1 MGANAGM
8 RRANA
13 GAGPPAPPF
22 GACGCNQR
30 PAGSSTVA
38 TVTTPPPALEVQG
51 LRKTYRRAFGRGGH
65 EALRGMDL
73 HVPAGSAFGLI
84 GPNGAGKTTFIKSV
98 LGIVRPSEG
107 TVRVLGGSPE
117 DPAIRARIGYLPERL
132 HLPGTWKAPAFLSTV
147 ARLKGLKPD
156 PAAHGRLLERVGLSD
171 ALERRI
177 GGYSKGMRQ
186 RLGLAAALLGD
197 PALLV
202 LDEPTDGIDPMGRLE
217 VRRILQEEVRRG
229 VTLFLNSHLLA
240 ETERVCD
247 RVAILADGRVLR
259 EGRLEELAKA
269 GARWRVRFCPG
280 ADTAALSAAGFVPVT
295 GGTTAGPGPR
305 EEGVYVVE
313 AQDVAVLNAALD
325 RARASGALL
334 MELRREGA
342 DLEAVLLGAVG
353 GPGVAA

>member
-1 MGANAGM
+1 
-8 RRANA
+8 
-13 GAGPPAPPF
+13 
-22 GACGCNQR
+22 
-30 PAGSSTVA
+30 
-38 TVTTPPPALEVQG
+38 
-51 LRKTYRRAFGRGGH
+51 
-65 EALRGMDL
+65 MDL

-98 LGIVRPSEG
+98 LGIVRPTAG

-132 HLPGTWKAPAFLSTV
+132 HLPGTWKSPAFLATV

-156 PAAHGRLLERVGLSD
+156 VNAHARLLERVGLTD
-171 ALERRI
+171 AVDRRI

-217 VRRILQEEVRRG
+217 VRRILQEEVQKG

-269 GARWRVRFCPG
+269 GARWRVRFAPG
-280 ADTAALSAAGFVPVT
+280 ADRAALTAAGFMAVADPARGGRT
-295 GGTTAGPGPR
+295 GAAPGGDVAPASGGR
-305 EEGVYVVE
+305 EDGVYTVDAE
-313 AQDVAVLNAALD
+313 DVAVLNAALD
-325 RARASGALL
+325 KARASGALL
-334 MELRREGA
+334 MELKREGA
-342 DLEAVLLGAVG
+342 DLEAVLVGAVG

>member
-1 MGANAGM
+1 M
-8 RRANA
+8 
-13 GAGPPAPPF
+13 
-22 GACGCNQR
+22 
-30 PAGSSTVA
+30 
-38 TVTTPPPALEVQG
+38 
-51 LRKTYRRAFGRGGH
+51 RKTYRRAFGRGGH
-65 EALRGMDL
+65 EALKGMDL

-98 LGIVRPSEG
+98 LGIVRPSAG

-132 HLPGTWKAPAFLSTV
+132 HLPGTWKSPAFLATV
-147 ARLKGLKPD
+147 ARLKGLKAD
-156 PAAHGRLLERVGLSD
+156 AGAHAKLLERVGLSD
-171 ALERRI
+171 AVDRRI

-186 RLGLAAALLGD
+186 RLGLAAALLGE

-217 VRRILQEEVRRG
+217 VRRILQEEVQKG

-259 EGRLEELAKA
+259 EGRLDELAKA
-269 GARWRVRFCPG
+269 GARWRVRFAPG
-280 ADTAALSAAGFVPVT
+280 ADTAALGAAGFMAVADPARGAAAGGASRT
-295 GGTTAGPGPR
+295 GAAPAGGGR
-305 EEGVYVVE
+305 EDGVYMVD
-313 AQDVAVLNAALD
+313 AADVAVLNAALD

-334 MELRREGA
+334 MELKREGA
-342 DLEAVLLGAVG
+342 DLEAVLVGAVG